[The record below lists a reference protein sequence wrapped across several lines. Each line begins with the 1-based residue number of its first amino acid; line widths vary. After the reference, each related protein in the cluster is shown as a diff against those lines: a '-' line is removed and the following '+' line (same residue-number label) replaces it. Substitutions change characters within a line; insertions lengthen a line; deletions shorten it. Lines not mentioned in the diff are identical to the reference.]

1 VDLRYRVPDAGQVF
15 QVALGV
21 VGTAVLAVGAADS
34 VGHGAAPEPGAGQ
47 LAAGLAVC
55 ARVLSKYYICNIQ
68 RAFFVKATTLYRRG
82 IRPHD
87 P

>member
-1 VDLRYRVPDAGQVF
+1 MGIYLWLLQIFVWNYIFAEIVDLRYRVSDAGQVF

-55 ARVLSKYYICNIQ
+55 ARVLSKYFMFI
-68 RAFFVKATTLYRRG
+68 T
-82 IRPHD
+82 
-87 P
+87 